1 MALSI
6 AMGKEITGEFCKKEN
21 IALLLIE
28 AAEKQKGNGITYI
41 LNSKEEVFLS
51 YQSLFTEALHVL
63 GALQQKGLKR
73 GDFVLLVLDENEKFI
88 KTFWAC
94 VLGGMI
100 PVPLAYPTIT
110 SKETTQLTK
119 LNTVWNVLG
128 KPYMI
133 SDEQVEK
140 NPRFQGMGIIN
151 VDSLLHFEQTGEIY
165 LAQKDTPALIQFSSG
180 STSTPKGVILTHDNL
195 LTNIEGMVR
204 GANLNQDD
212 SMLSWM
218 PYHHD
223 MGLIGFHLTP
233 TAIGIN
239 QYNIHPLTFVKR
251 PTLWLDSVTK
261 HKATI
266 TGSPN
271 FGYRLLLNRAKV
283 KNYLTWDLQSVRL
296 LFNGA
301 EPISV
306 SVMEEF
312 MMELEQCR
320 LDKKAMFPVYGMA
333 EACLGVC
340 FPPLLDREPF
350 VHSLDRGTLVRENK
364 VKESKRTNEN
374 GILLVDEGNPVPGLD
389 IRVVDECG
397 EIVPE
402 GVVGEIQIRGRNV
415 TSGYINNPDVT
426 KKSFQEEWL
435 KTGDMGFMINGR
447 ITITGR
453 LKDIIFVK
461 GQNYYAHDIEGV
473 IDTVEGVKPGKVA
486 VCGWHDEEEGQEK
499 VALFSTLRFPEEEMK
514 GIYRKILSHV
524 NEVMGIP
531 IDYVC
536 LIRSIPKTTS
546 GKVQRF
552 VLVEGFKNNEYTD
565 RTLLGTD
572 LFMMSEKEPRKIGE
586 YTNSIREI
594 WAKVLER
601 PVETI
606 SDNQPF
612 MSLGGTSIKAV
623 QVLGALEEELSLPLT
638 HDLLI
643 HCRTI
648 QEMNEYLL
656 QLEQVSSS
664 SYKEVATAR
673 EVNHGEEDEI
683 AVIAMTCR
691 FPDAANP
698 DEFWKNLLEGKCS
711 IQDIPEDRWN
721 RDDYYHPSRE
731 FGKTYCQKGAFID
744 TPYDFDAGIFHIPE
758 DEAAI
763 MDPQQRIMLEL
774 VYELIEKA
782 GYGKDH
788 MSGRKVGL
796 FVGAGANTYYEHHLN
811 TLNRMNLQG
820 FASFSALA
828 KEQQEAILEEWKT
841 KFGVTEVHPNIL
853 VDNLLNMIASRTS
866 QEFNFKGPSMVID
879 TACSSSLVTLHMA
892 CESLQ
897 RGESEVAIAGGIN
910 LLLTPTSYIYFS
922 QAEALSA
929 SGQSRV
935 FDGNADGFVPGEGA
949 GLVMLKP
956 LKKAQADQD
965 SILAVIKASAIN
977 NDGHSIGVMAPN
989 PDGQREVIERL
1000 YVEKGISPNSIQ
1012 MVEAHG
1018 TGTKIGDPSEV
1029 RAISQAFDKWQINAQ
1044 SIAIGSVKANI
1055 GHLLGAA
1062 GIASFIKT
1070 VLALTH
1076 KKIPQNVNISTPNPM
1091 IKWNQSPFYFLSQPK
1106 EWDVKEGMARRAAIN
1121 SFGFGGTNCHMV
1133 VEEAPD
1139 VHLISTDKLE
1149 EPSKHVLCLSAH
1161 TKSALEKKIS
1171 NLQSYLERHQD
1182 VSLGDVCYTENVSRT
1197 SLSHRSSFVAGTS
1210 EELISVLRKG
1220 TKAELPYYHSPKVAL
1235 MFTGQGSQYVGMAKE
1250 LYQDLPYF
1258 KQVVDECSEAFYP
1271 YLQQNITDLMY
1282 GEGADERM
1290 LAQTNITQPVV
1301 FTIDYAIGKTLM
1313 NLGVKPF
1320 CMLGHSVGEWV
1331 AACLAGVVSLQDAAR
1346 LVAIRGKLMHELE
1359 TPGTMAAVFTSSS
1372 ALESLLEP
1380 FKDSLWVAGYNVT
1393 HQVVSGE
1400 IEAMERFLKELE
1412 GKRIP
1417 FKGLK
1422 VSQAFHTPLM
1432 NPMLPLFKKELEKT
1446 TFNRPS
1452 IPIVSN
1458 VTGEYMNGVMDADYW
1473 VYHILG
1479 AVKFEQSIH
1488 YVLNKGISILVEA
1501 GPDGILAGMAKGI
1514 PAYPNKTILSTLDR
1528 KKDSWMKFCETLG
1541 NLYQSGVKISWDQWY
1556 KDRSYKKIPLPSYPF
1571 ERKTFKPE
1579 FGDGQKVHKWF
1590 YEWNWQQE
1598 KEAERDEIGQG
1609 AILVF
1614 DNQRGKGKEIARKV
1628 DGERNPVYTILPG
1641 TDFHYDGQGNF
1652 VIDPQNP
1659 GHYRALLQQ
1668 IPGDIAAVVHLWNAE
1683 NENVEPNHLLMD
1695 DHLLV
1700 NSAYSLLFIGRAL
1713 AEGSVESVR
1722 VMIVTNKAFSILA
1735 KEQVG
1740 NPYQGI
1746 SIALGHGLDSDYD
1759 WVQTYIL
1766 DMDFSE
1772 YDAQEERWVETL
1784 IHELNRKMNK
1794 ESIVAIRGGKPYI
1807 RSLRKVSTVQNKDDL
1822 VIQDGETYLI
1832 TGGSGFIGG
1841 QIARALASQ
1850 AKINVVLTGR
1860 KPMPPVELMKELE
1873 ESGAQVDYYSV
1884 DVIDQLKMAEVIE
1897 DVKNT
1902 RGAIHGVVHA
1912 AGVVNPS
1919 FAKLLQKDLTEIEDV
1934 LYPKVKGTLIVD
1946 ELTKDQPLKFFV
1958 TLSSVSAS
1966 KKSWSAGL
1974 GDYAAANA
1982 FLNSYSMYRG
1992 MSESPGRSLSMNY
2005 SLWDDCGMGS
2015 LFGDLSVLTV
2025 KAQKLQPLSA
2035 KEASQAFLQALH
2047 YDQQHVIHI
2056 YDLIKES
2063 VEQQSTLGNKLASTV
2078 NYAEKKPVKSA
2089 RELRRIVYE
2098 VIASEINKSVNQ
2110 LEVSMNFLELS
2121 IDSMRA
2127 TKVIGEIGKKL
2138 NVELYP
2144 TLLFEYQT
2152 PEALADYLEKTYV
2165 NHETESVVVDLDSE
2179 KQNDVIQDIA
2189 IIGIGLRIPGAKNLD
2204 EYWDLLEN
2212 GKCMIQ
2218 EVPADRWDLEKHYS
2232 QDPHSL
2238 HTTNTKHGGFINQ
2251 PYDFDPMFFGMS
2263 PKEAEVTD
2271 PQQRIFLQIAWEVLQ
2286 QAGYGGKHR
2295 TNKIGVFVGT
2305 EQNSYMEH
2313 FIGYRSYMLIK
2324 ESLEK
2329 QDAFLRLSQE
2339 DRQVVLREIEGI
2351 LEPGELVADAI
2362 AGNGLNEV
2370 AARVSHCLNLT
2381 GPSMIVNTACS
2392 SSLVA
2397 LHHACESIRQG
2408 QAEMAIAG
2416 GVNLNLTATPFVSLS
2431 RVTALSQ
2438 TGVCYPFDN
2447 RANGMVLS
2455 EGAGAVL
2462 LKPLQQA
2469 INDGDYIHGVIKAS
2483 AVNNDG
2489 HSQGITAPR
2498 PQGQAE
2504 VIRQAYVN
2512 GGIHPETISYV
2523 ETHGT
2528 GTPLGD
2534 PIEVEGM
2541 AQAFR
2546 SFTSKKGF
2554 CGIGSVKS
2562 SIGHM
2567 LSAAGIVS
2575 LIKVVLAMKHQ
2586 RIPHTIHFEEAN
2598 QNINFSESPFYV
2610 VDKKPRT
2617 WERKGEIPRR
2627 AGVNA
2632 FGFGGTNAHVILEE
2646 APAVLSEELNHK
2658 EEDGPYVLFLSGRTE
2673 EVIKK
2678 VANQLGAFVEN
2689 HPELP
2694 VSSICYTMNHAQ
2706 KEMTQKYAVM
2716 IQSREHLI
2724 WVLKGIENGDPL
2736 PELIKGKSNPNRQT
2750 PIHLLLDGK
2759 KDFSEQYNK
2768 GILLAKS
2775 GIQPAYLFCKNNGM
2789 SLGEAIMKASAWNC
2803 SLIEIAEDEP
2813 WEKEVGRGDV
2823 VLHCGEES
2831 LPNHIIGVNL
2841 TETVPVILAKLY
2853 TLGVRFNPGFL
2864 FAQQEK
2870 RIPLPTYPYEN
2881 KTYNI
2886 SHRSWAPQETK
2897 VSKVSQKKVVNEGD
2911 VDQLNRD
2918 LQFLKES
2925 FFIG

>member
-1 MALSI
+1 
-6 AMGKEITGEFCKKEN
+6 
-21 IALLLIE
+21 
-28 AAEKQKGNGITYI
+28 
-41 LNSKEEVFLS
+41 
-51 YQSLFTEALHVL
+51 
-63 GALQQKGLKR
+63 
-73 GDFVLLVLDENEKFI
+73 
-88 KTFWAC
+88 
-94 VLGGMI
+94 MI

-110 SKETTQLTK
+110 GKETTQLTK
-119 LNTVWNVLG
+119 LSTVWNILG
-128 KPYMI
+128 KPHMI
-133 SDEQVEK
+133 SDEQLEK
-140 NPRFQGMGIIN
+140 NLQFEGMKLIN
-151 VDSLLHFEQTGEIY
+151 VDSLLHSEKAGEIQ
-165 LAQKDTPALIQFSSG
+165 LAQKDTPAMIQFSSG

-212 SMLSWM
+212 SMLAWM

-261 HKATI
+261 HKATV

-271 FGYRLLLNRAKV
+271 FGYRLLLNRAKP
-283 KNYLTWDLQSVRL
+283 KNYMTWDLRSIRL

-312 MMELEQCR
+312 MAELQQCGFG
-320 LDKKAMFPVYGMA
+320 KTAMFPVYGMA

-340 FPPLLDREPF
+340 FPTLDREPF
-350 VHSLDRGTLVRENK
+350 VHSLDRETLVRENK

-374 GILLVDEGNPVPGLD
+374 RILLVDEGYPIPGLD
-389 IRVVDECG
+389 IRVVDEFG

-415 TSGYINNPDVT
+415 TSGYINNPEVT
-426 KKSFQEEWL
+426 NKSFQEEWL
-435 KTGDMGFMINGR
+435 KTGDMGFMVNGR

-453 LKDIIFVK
+453 LKDIIFVN

-486 VCGWHDEEEGQEK
+486 VCGWHDEEEGKEK

-514 GIYRKILSHV
+514 GMYRKILSHV
-524 NEVMGIP
+524 NEALGIP

-552 VLVEGFKNNEYTD
+552 VLVEGFKKNEFKD
-565 RTLLGTD
+565 ETLLGTD
-572 LFMMSEKEPRKIGE
+572 LFMMKEKEPMKMGE
-586 YTNSIREI
+586 YTNVIREI

-601 PVETI
+601 PLETI

-623 QVLGALEEELSLPLT
+623 QVLGALEDELSLSLS

-643 HCRTI
+643 RCRTI
-648 QEMNEYLL
+648 QEMDEYLL
-656 QLEQVSSS
+656 QIEQGYPSPH
-664 SYKEVATAR
+664 KEIAAAR
-673 EVNHGEEDEI
+673 EISHGEEEEI
-683 AVIAMTCR
+683 AVIGMACR

-711 IQDIPEDRWN
+711 IQDIPANRWN
-721 RDDYYHPSRE
+721 RDEYYHPSRE

-744 TPYDFDAGIFHIPE
+744 TPYDFDANLFHISGE
-758 DEAAI
+758 EAAI
-763 MDPQQRIMLEL
+763 MDPQQRTMLEL
-774 VYELIEKA
+774 VFELIEVA

-788 MSGRKVGL
+788 VSGRKVGL
-796 FVGAGANTYYEHHLN
+796 FIGAGANTYYEHHLN

-820 FASFSALA
+820 FASFSALT

-841 KFGVTEVHPNIL
+841 KLGVTDVHPNIL

-910 LLLTPTSYIYFS
+910 LLLTPTPYLYFS

-935 FDGNADGFVPGEGA
+935 FDATADGFVPGEGA

-989 PDGQREVIERL
+989 PDGQREVIESL

-1029 RAISQAFDKWQINAQ
+1029 RAIDQAFNKWQINAQ
-1044 SIAIGSVKANI
+1044 TIAIGSVKANI

-1076 KKIPQNVNISTPNPM
+1076 KKIPQNVNVSIPNPM
-1091 IKWNQSPFYFLSQPK
+1091 IKWEKTPFYFLSEPQ
-1106 EWDVKEGMARRAAIN
+1106 EWQVKVGMPRRAAIN

-1133 VEEAPD
+1133 VEEAPE
-1139 VHLISTDKLE
+1139 VQVSTETLK

-1161 TKSALEKKIS
+1161 TKSALEKKMS
-1171 NLQSYLERHQD
+1171 NLQSYLERHKKG
-1182 VSLGDVCYTENVSRT
+1182 SLGDVCYTENVSRT
-1197 SLSHRSSFVAGTS
+1197 SLSYRSSFVAGS
-1210 EELISVLRKG
+1210 IEELISLLSKG

-1250 LYQDLPYF
+1250 LYQNLPAF

-1271 YLQQNITDLMY
+1271 YLQQKITDFIY
-1282 GEGADERM
+1282 GDGADERI

-1301 FTIDYAIGKTLM
+1301 FTIDYAIGKTVM

-1346 LVAIRGKLMHELE
+1346 LVAIRGKLMHELK
-1359 TPGTMAAVFTSSS
+1359 TAGTMAAVFTSSS
-1372 ALESLLEP
+1372 ALESLLEQ

-1400 IEAMERFLKELE
+1400 IDAMERFLKELE

-1417 FKGLK
+1417 FKRLK

-1432 NPMLPLFKKELEKT
+1432 NPMLPLFRKELEKT
-1446 TFNRPS
+1446 TFNKPS

-1458 VTGEYMNGVMDADYW
+1458 VTGEYMNEEMDADYW

-1479 AVKFEQSIH
+1479 AVKFEQSIQ

-1514 PAYPNKTILSTLDR
+1514 LAYPNKTILSTLDR
-1528 KKDSWMKFCETLG
+1528 KKDSWLKLCETLG
-1541 NLYQSGVKISWDQWY
+1541 NLYQSGVKISWNQWY

-1571 ERKTFKPE
+1571 EGKTFKPD
-1579 FGDGQKVHKWF
+1579 FGDGQRIHHWF

-1598 KEAERDEIGQG
+1598 EEDEFDEIGKG

-1614 DNQRGKGKEIARKV
+1614 DNQQRKGKEIARKV

-1641 TDFHYDGQGNF
+1641 NDFYYDGQGNF
-1652 VIDPQNP
+1652 VIDPQNA
-1659 GHYRALLQQ
+1659 GHYIALLQQ
-1668 IPGDIAAVVHLWNAE
+1668 IPRDIVAVLHLWNMG
-1683 NENVEPNHLLMD
+1683 NEKIEPNQLLLD
-1695 DHLLV
+1695 DYLLV
-1700 NSAYSLLFIGRAL
+1700 NSGYSLLFIGQAL
-1713 AEGSVESVR
+1713 AELSLESVR
-1722 VMIVTNKAFSILA
+1722 VMILTNKTFSILD
-1735 KEQVG
+1735 EELVE
-1740 NPYQGI
+1740 NPHQGI
-1746 SIALGHGLDSDYD
+1746 SIALGLGLDSDYD
-1759 WVQTYIL
+1759 WMKTYIL
-1766 DMDFSE
+1766 DMDFAE
-1772 YDAQEERWVETL
+1772 YDAQEDQWVDTI
-1784 IHELNRKMNK
+1784 IHELNRKMNE
-1794 ESIVAIRGGKPYI
+1794 ESIVAIRGRKRYV
-1807 RSLRKVSTVQNKDDL
+1807 RSLKKVDVVENKEEMF
-1822 VIQDGETYLI
+1822 IQDGETYLI
-1832 TGGSGFIGG
+1832 TGGSGHIGG
-1841 QIARALASQ
+1841 EIARTLATQ
-1850 AKINVVLTGR
+1850 AKVNLVLTGR
-1860 KPMPPVELMKELE
+1860 RETAPVSLMEELREL
-1873 ESGAQVDYYSV
+1873 GAQVDYYSV
-1884 DVIDQLKMAEVIE
+1884 DVIDQVKMAEMIE
-1897 DVKNT
+1897 DVKRK
-1902 RGAIHGVVHA
+1902 RGSIHGVVHG

-1919 FAKLLQKDLTEIEDV
+1919 FMKLLQKDLDEKQDV
-1934 LYPKVKGTLIVD
+1934 LHPKVKGTIIVD
-1946 ELTKDQPLKFFV
+1946 QLTKDQPLKFFV

-1982 FLNSYSMYRG
+1982 FLNSYSMFRG
-1992 MSESPGRSLSMNY
+1992 MSQSTGRSLSMNY
-2005 SLWDDCGMGS
+2005 SLWDDRGMGS

-2025 KAQKLQPLSA
+2025 KAQKLQPLPA

-2063 VEQQSTLGNKLASTV
+2063 VEQQITPGNKLTPKV
-2078 NYAEKKPVKSA
+2078 NHAEKISLKSA
-2089 RELRRIVYE
+2089 RELRSIVYE
-2098 VIASEINKSVNQ
+2098 VIASERNEPVDQ
-2110 LEVSMNFLELS
+2110 LEVSMNFLDLS

-2138 NVELYP
+2138 NLELYP

-2165 NHETESVVVDLDSE
+2165 NHDTELVVVDFDSE
-2179 KQNDVIQDIA
+2179 KHNDDIQDIA
-2189 IIGIGLRIPGAKNLD
+2189 IIGMSLRIPGANNLE

-2218 EVPADRWDLEKHYS
+2218 EVPADRWDMEKHYS

-2238 HTTNTKHGGFINQ
+2238 HTTNTKHGGFIDQ

-2271 PQQRIFLQIAWEVLQ
+2271 PQQRIFLQLAWEVLQ

-2339 DRQVVLREIEGI
+2339 DRQVVLHEIEGI
-2351 LEPGELVADAI
+2351 LDPGELVADAI

-2438 TGVCYPFDN
+2438 TGVCYPFDQ
-2447 RANGMVLS
+2447 RADGMVLS

-2462 LKPLQQA
+2462 LKPLKQA

-2512 GGIHPETISYV
+2512 GGIHPETVSYV

-2541 AQAFR
+2541 VQAFR
-2546 SFTSKKGF
+2546 SFTSF

-2586 RIPHTIHFEEAN
+2586 KIPHTIHFEEPNAN
-2598 QNINFSESPFYV
+2598 IIFAESPFYV
-2610 VDKKPRT
+2610 VDKMPRS
-2617 WERKGEIPRR
+2617 WKREGEIPRR

-2646 APAVLSEELNHK
+2646 APEVLSEGLNH
-2658 EEDGPYVLFLSGRTE
+2658 EEQDGPYVLFLSGRTE

-2689 HPELP
+2689 HPEVP
-2694 VSSICYTMNHAQ
+2694 VSSICYTMNHGQ
-2706 KEMTQKYAVM
+2706 KEMAQKYAVM
-2716 IQSREHLI
+2716 IQSREHLVR
-2724 WVLKGIENGDPL
+2724 VLKGIENGEPL

-2750 PIHLLLDGK
+2750 PVHLLLDGK

-2768 GILLAKS
+2768 GILFAKS
-2775 GIQPAYLFCKNNGM
+2775 GIQPAYLFCNNNGM
-2789 SLGEAIMKASAWNC
+2789 PLGEAIINDSQWNC
-2803 SLIEIAEDEP
+2803 SVIEVAKDEP
-2813 WEKEVGRGDV
+2813 WQKEVGRGDV
-2823 VLHCGEES
+2823 ILHFGEES

-2841 TETVPVILAKLY
+2841 TETVPVIMAKLY

-2864 FAQQEK
+2864 FAQKEK

-2881 KTYNI
+2881 KTYTI
-2886 SHRSWAPQETK
+2886 SHLSQAPD
-2897 VSKVSQKKVVNEGD
+2897 VPQKKVVNEGD